1 MEYKLI
7 YLKETGKLRFGGKN
21 ISHYNKYDDP
31 KDIPLFFSDQTPVTA
46 GLKLM
51 ENNGSVIIA
60 DADKVE
66 EVIADLGDEK
76 VEKDNS
82 SDTVVDKEDDDIA
95 PEGESDEDTEETTDD
110 GEEEADDNEEE
121 ETEDEE
127 VKGFTEEGLNELT
140 SAELDDI
147 CREEDIPGF
156 STRDKEGKIELI
168 LNNQ

>member
-7 YLKETGKLRFGGKN
+7 YLKEIGKLRFGGKN

-66 EVIADLGDEK
+66 EIIADLGDEK
-76 VEKDNS
+76 VEK
-82 SDTVVDKEDDDIA
+82 E
-95 PEGESDEDTEETTDD
+95 
-110 GEEEADDNEEE
+110 
-121 ETEDEE
+121 
-127 VKGFTEEGLNELT
+127 
-140 SAELDDI
+140 
-147 CREEDIPGF
+147 
-156 STRDKEGKIELI
+156 I
-168 LNNQ
+168 LKRQPMMEKKSPTITKKKKQKTKKSKALLKKA